1 MTVHSTVIRA
11 YIESSPD
18 AVEMPMLNGLAVQI
32 VPTVETLGK
41 ARTNQCAA
49 VIASE
54 ALLIVWDDDAVN
66 LLTRAKTIEWE
77 VMQLFWTEDPF
88 KTPAISTAPSKA
100 ASKAASKTGSK
111 TDITVIAE
119 KQTEI
124 DSLEAAAPKPRPTI
138 LTNTCLVSFSLFA
151 IIAVLGLGLM
161 KLVQEYRIEQGFV
174 TNPYTRF
181 AFMALTPI
189 WFFFGMFF
197 FNVLIV
203 NLAQIAG
210 PISQINLNS
219 KHYSAHKVPRI
230 TKNLPHVT
238 VQCPVYKESLQEVII
253 PTIQSI
259 KKAISTYELQG
270 GSANIFINDDG
281 LQLIS
286 EELRDERIAFYSNNG
301 IGWVARPEHDKSADG
316 FKRKGKFKK
325 ASNMNFALALSC
337 AMEDKL
343 MSLERHQA
351 WNSTDEAEA
360 TVWALEQA
368 VTDGGNIAWADGN
381 IRIGDYIL
389 ISESLTASY
398 EN

>member
-11 YIESSPD
+11 YIESLPD
-18 AVEMPMLNGLAVQI
+18 ALEMPMLNGLAVQI
-32 VPTVETLGK
+32 VPTVEALAR

-49 VIASE
+49 VITSE
-54 ALLIVWDDDAVN
+54 ALLVVWDDDAVN
-66 LLTRAKTIEWE
+66 MLTRAKTIEWE
-77 VMQLFWTEDPF
+77 VMQLFWTNDPF
-88 KTPAISTAPSKA
+88 KTPIISMAP
-100 ASKAASKTGSK
+100 SKAASKTGSK
-111 TDITVIAE
+111 IDLTVVAE
-119 KQTEI
+119 KQTTDL
-124 DSLEAAAPKPRPTI
+124 DSLEAAVPKPRPTI
-138 LTNTCLVSFSLFA
+138 LTNTCLVSISLFA
-151 IIAVLGLGLM
+151 IIAVLGLGLQR
-161 KLVQEYRIEQGFV
+161 LVVEYRIEQGFV
-174 TNPYTRF
+174 KNPYTRF
-181 AFMALTPI
+181 AFMALTPV

-203 NLAQIAG
+203 NLAQIVG
-210 PISQINLNS
+210 PISQININS

-238 VQCPVYKESLQEVII
+238 VQCPVYKESLQEVIM

-281 LQLIS
+281 LQLIN

-301 IGWVARPEHDKSADG
+301 IGWVARPDHDKSADG

-337 AMEDKL
+337 AMEDNL

-360 TVWALEQA
+360 TILALEQA
-368 VTDGGNIAWADGN
+368 VADGGNIAWADGN
-381 IRIGDYIL
+381 IRIGDYIM
-389 ISESLTASY
+389 ISKSLLAFY
-398 EN
+398 EGYST